1 MRGSGGAEPRLGS
14 LSNRPSEDGGA
25 LAADGGA
32 AAAAAAAAA
41 NGGGADGAGEASGA
55 GGARARLDDDTSRA
69 RLRVT
74 MDGKQLVTGADAR
87 QSRSGGAA
95 DSNRSAQRNIVV
107 RRRHTGALS
116 TSNELARAHA
126 SVSAMLIKCKEK
138 TRCRSVRMYGLEV
151 RKLFGTCFLIA
162 QPLASTG
169 LIR

>member
-1 MRGSGGAEPRLGS
+1 
-14 LSNRPSEDGGA
+14 
-25 LAADGGA
+25 
-32 AAAAAAAAA
+32 
-41 NGGGADGAGEASGA
+41 
-55 GGARARLDDDTSRA
+55 
-69 RLRVT
+69 

-151 RKLFGTCFLIA
+151 RKLFGTCFLTAFAFCFEVSPPAIA
-162 QPLASTG
+162 DALLRSCMGFYASCARVHTHTLSSGCIRFSLLDSPWRHLFSTWRCASGAIRKLQPH
-169 LIR
+169 